1 MKRLIKL
8 LFSLVLVTILSF
20 TVIVKAS
27 VEDFSSLDV
36 VKTSSVMT
44 DQELDAG
51 VKLYQVGTTAY
62 NDGIIL
68 KSILC
73 HYQKITIDSNRRSR
87 RF

>member
-36 VKTSSVMT
+36 VKTSNVMT
-44 DQELDAG
+44 DQ
-51 VKLYQVGTTAY
+51 
-62 NDGIIL
+62 
-68 KSILC
+68 
-73 HYQKITIDSNRRSR
+73 
-87 RF
+87 